1 MRSLITANRNDMTSQ
16 LCERN
21 NTIRHESGYRI
32 RLEEIEFNEI
42 DLKWGS
48 YTTPQEQRLSFPA
61 EKPAVISHFRLSD
74 PARTGEGRSRR
85 ISEKQF
91 VVYRAPTVSYDL
103 YVSPTKEKDCS
114 FFELMLSESFFEHL
128 YTEESEFL
136 LRFRDRSS
144 GNAPSLEF
152 TAAMTPAMYGLIQ
165 DMRQSPYSGHLKG
178 LFLEAKAIELFLLQ
192 IKQLDQQDQKPGSKL
207 KPADIERLHAIRDF
221 ITTHFDQHFTIT
233 DLARKAGINQ
243 MKLKSGFR
251 ELFGTTVFGCLNDA
265 RMGKAKQLLIEEK
278 LFVGEVSDRIGY
290 KHPHHFSAAFKRKFG
305 VLPGDLLK

>member
-1 MRSLITANRNDMTSQ
+1 MSSQ

-21 NTIRHESGYRI
+21 KTIRHESGYRI
-32 RLEEIEFNEI
+32 QLEEIRFDQI
-42 DLKWGS
+42 DLKWGN

-61 EKPAVISHFRLSD
+61 EKPAVVSHFRLSD
-74 PARTGEGRSRR
+74 PARMGEGRARR
-85 ISEKQF
+85 ISERQF
-91 VVYRAPTVSYDL
+91 VVYRAPAVSYEL
-103 YVSPTKEKDCS
+103 YVSPTNEMDCS

-136 LRFRDRSS
+136 LRFRHASS
-144 GNAPSLEF
+144 GNTPSLDF
-152 TAAMTPAMYGLIQ
+152 TAPMTPDMYGLIR
-165 DMRQSPYSGHLKG
+165 DMRHSPYSGHLKG

-192 IKQLDQQDQKPGSKL
+192 VKQMDQQDQQPGSKL
-207 KPADIERLHAIRDF
+207 KPADIERLYAIRDF
-221 ITTHFDQHFTIT
+221 ITVHFDQHFTIT

-243 MKLKSGFR
+243 MKLKNGFR
-251 ELFGTTVFGCLNDA
+251 ELFGTTVFGCLNDT
-265 RMGKAKQLLIEEK
+265 RMNKAKQLLVDEK